1 MAIITIKDL
10 AGKIDAIPASI
21 NVKPK
26 DKKDAERKELARRRA
41 ESIKKLEEELLE
53 LKVKEP
59 DSKAK
64 ILAKE
69 KEIVDLKK

>member
-26 DKKDAERKELARRRA
+26 DKKDAEKKELARRRV
-41 ESIKKLEEELLE
+41 ESIKILEGELLE
-53 LKVKEP
+53 LKVREP
-59 DSKAK
+59 NEKSK

-69 KEIVDLKK
+69 KEIADLKK